1 MLSMISIP
9 VAALAVGLPAQRAI
23 AQRFSAMCR
32 FSDAGMTDHPRA
44 VAAGV
49 RKAPRHEIAGNV
61 ALTVPRALWGFRHE
75 SWRVELR
82 LKRLLRSVLRQS

>member
-1 MLSMISIP
+1 
-9 VAALAVGLPAQRAI
+9 
-23 AQRFSAMCR
+23 
-32 FSDAGMTDHPRA
+32 MTDHPRA

-82 LKRLLRSVLRQS
+82 LKRLLRSVLRQALAYASLWTSDLRAARQDFLGDC